1 MEGQFNGGFF
11 ASLVWGAYIWRGLFS
26 EFYGITVRK
35 LEELFTMSSELS
47 RFLIAA
53 YSPSGCHAI
62 LLHQDSQIYNKM
74 TSPSLKE
81 NIIDKN

>member
-1 MEGQFNGGFF
+1 MKLRINLGKTKINLKSNLTCNISTQH
-11 ASLVWGAYIWRGLFS
+11 
-26 EFYGITVRK
+26 ITVRK

-47 RFLIAA
+47 GFLIAA
-53 YSPSGCHAI
+53 YCPSGCHAI
-62 LLHQDSQIYNKM
+62 LLLHQDSQIYDKM